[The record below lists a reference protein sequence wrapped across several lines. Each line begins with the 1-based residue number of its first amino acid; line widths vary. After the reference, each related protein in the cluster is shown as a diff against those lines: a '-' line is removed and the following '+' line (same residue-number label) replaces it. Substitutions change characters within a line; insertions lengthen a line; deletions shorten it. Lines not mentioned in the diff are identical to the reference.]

1 MGDDVRS
8 HIINISLLRELQQA
22 FQKDICELIDIYLH
36 DANRKIANLYKA
48 LNEANLE
55 NFAAAARELRL
66 RSLDIGAIQFSFR
79 CLALEMA
86 IQEMRLESLEPLTAM
101 VEQQLTPVLKALA
114 LIKNKAEETNSKV
127 LF

>member
-66 RSLDIGAIQFSFR
+66 RSLDIGAIQF
-79 CLALEMA
+79 
-86 IQEMRLESLEPLTAM
+86 
-101 VEQQLTPVLKALA
+101 EQQLTPVLKALA